1 MSDLQDALIEFN
13 KDKPNWYDWKNLND
27 GEIYSNV
34 KIVKDGAVMPTEE
47 EVNAKIAE
55 LQLQENRAADYPS
68 IADQLDDIFHNG
80 LDAWKATIQ
89 ETKDKYPKGQIM
101 SSILKVDN
109 IQEKTASST
118 IQLGNTV
125 SEDVTAVTSSSGT
138 LTLDASVGGFFT
150 VALSEN
156 VTTWTISNLPAGRAT
171 VITVRFT
178 QDSTDRTVVS
188 TINTVAAKTAGGGGW
203 TMSTGSG
210 VIDIVTVLFDGTNYY
225 LVPQQAWS

>member
-1 MSDLQDALIEFN
+1 MADLQDALIEFN

-89 ETKDKYPKGQIM
+89 ETKDKYPKG
-101 SSILKVDN
+101 
-109 IQEKTASST
+109 
-118 IQLGNTV
+118 
-125 SEDVTAVTSSSGT
+125 
-138 LTLDASVGGFFT
+138 
-150 VALSEN
+150 
-156 VTTWTISNLPAGRAT
+156 
-171 VITVRFT
+171 
-178 QDSTDRTVVS
+178 
-188 TINTVAAKTAGGGGW
+188 
-203 TMSTGSG
+203 
-210 VIDIVTVLFDGTNYY
+210 
-225 LVPQQAWS
+225 